1 MSRLFGPLRQMGY
14 VVPDVE
20 AAMKHSIEVCG
31 VGPWFYAER
40 LPLTSFSYGGKRY
53 DDIHLSI
60 ALANSGDDADRAD
73 PAALGPSVD
82 GPRFPGREPQGRAA
96 ALVELAGE
104 LRRALSARAGAGYVV
119 GQEGDA
125 PRGRF
130 VYFRNEGHPG
140 TAIEMSHAT
149 PTRRRIFDAVREA
162 AVGWDG
168 GPDPHRLADY
178 DACNGSADCV
188 RAHHHRS
195 THAHVGTPRRLLHP
209 DETMTEQHPDRH
221 PVRRRS
227 LVARHRPRHDTGEV
241 LMLAG

>member
-1 MSRLFGPLRQMGY
+1 MSRLFGALRQMGY

-20 AAMKHSIEVCG
+20 AAMRHWVEVCG

-60 ALANSGDDADRAD
+60 ALANSGEMQIELIQQRSDH
-73 PAALGPSVD
+73 PSM
-82 GPRFPGREPQGRAA
+82 GREFLAA
-96 ALVELAGE
+96 NPKGGLQHWSSWPENYDELYQ
-104 LRRALSARAGAGYVV
+104 RALANGYVV

-140 TAIEMSHAT
+140 TVIEMSHAT
-149 PTRRRIFDAVREA
+149 PMRRRIFDAVRDA

-168 GPDPHRLADY
+168 RD
-178 DACNGSADCV
+178 
-188 RAHHHRS
+188 
-195 THAHVGTPRRLLHP
+195 
-209 DETMTEQHPDRH
+209 
-221 PVRRRS
+221 PVR
-227 LVARHRPRHDTGEV
+227 TGWP
-241 LMLAG
+241 A